1 MSGAHPRV
9 ALLFI
14 DGIGIGERDPEKNPL
29 SRERFLLSQFQDG
42 SGEPVPGGHL
52 YVVDATFGVPGRPQ
66 SATNQTAILTG
77 EPAPRLIGHHLL
89 GFPNPEL
96 RRILEARSIVKRL
109 VAAGRSCT
117 FANCYPAGYL
127 DTLGLKRRD
136 SAGPDVTIPATA
148 ARRLKPSA
156 TTLAMAAGNVP
167 LRTLDDA
174 RQGTGLTN
182 DIDGRRARAR
192 GFDVP
197 LRTPEEA
204 AGVFLEVSREV
215 DFCLFEH
222 YLADEA
228 GHAQDWKSAGESL
241 RTFDRF
247 ARAVVERKPAD
258 LDVLICSDHG
268 NVEDLSTRSHTLN
281 RVPVIHFGTAPL
293 TGKPRDVADVGRCV
307 LQLLKADE

>member
-1 MSGAHPRV
+1 V

-14 DGIGIGERDPEKNPL
+14 DGVGIGERNPQTNPL
-29 SRERFLLSQFQDG
+29 ARERFFLSQFRDG
-42 SGEPVPGGHL
+42 TGEPLPGGRL
-52 YVVDATFGVPGRPQ
+52 YAVDPTFGVPGRPQ

-77 EPAPRLIGHHLL
+77 EPAPRLIGQHLL

-96 RRILEARSIVKRL
+96 RRILETRSIVKRL
-109 VAAGRSCT
+109 AAAGRSSS

-127 DTLGLKRRD
+127 DILGLQRRA
-136 SAGPDVTIPATA
+136 SARPDVTIPPAA

-174 RQGTGLTN
+174 RQGQALTN
-182 DIDGRRARAR
+182 DIDGRRACAR

-197 LRTPEEA
+197 IRTPEEA
-204 AGVFLEVSREV
+204 AGVFLKISGEF

-241 RTFDRF
+241 RTFDQF
-247 ARAVVERKPAD
+247 ARAVVERKPDD
-258 LDVLICSDHG
+258 LEVLICSDHG

-281 RVPVIHFGTAPL
+281 LVPVIHFGNARFTAQPQ
-293 TGKPRDVADVGRCV
+293 DVADVGRCV
-307 LQLLKADE
+307 LELLEANP

>member
-1 MSGAHPRV
+1 V

-14 DGIGIGERDPEKNPL
+14 DGVGIGERDPEKNPL
-29 SRERFLLSQFQDG
+29 ARERFFLSQFKDG
-42 SGEPVPGGHL
+42 SGEPLPAGRL
-52 YVVDATFGVPGRPQ
+52 YAVDATFGLPGRPQ

-77 EPAPRLIGHHLL
+77 EAAPRLIGHHLL
-89 GFPNPEL
+89 GFPNAEL

-109 VAAGRSCT
+109 AAAGRSAT

-127 DTLGLKRRD
+127 DTLGLKRRA

-148 ARRLKPSA
+148 ARRLKASA

-174 RQGTGLTN
+174 RQGAGLTN
-182 DIDGRRARAR
+182 DIDGRRAHAR

-197 LRTPEEA
+197 TRTPEEA
-204 AGVFLEVSREV
+204 AEVFLKISGEF

-228 GHAQDWKSAGESL
+228 GHAQDWTGAADSL
-241 RTFDRF
+241 RTFDQF
-247 ARAVVERKPAD
+247 ARAVVERKPDD

-281 RVPVIHFGTAPL
+281 RVAVIHFGTAGSTLEPQN
-293 TGKPRDVADVGRCV
+293 VADIGRCV
-307 LQLLKADE
+307 LQLLEVNA

>member
-1 MSGAHPRV
+1 V

-14 DGIGIGERDPEKNPL
+14 DGVGIGERDPEKNPL
-29 SRERFLLSQFQDG
+29 ARERFFLSQFKDG
-42 SGEPVPGGHL
+42 SGEPLPGGRL
-52 YVVDATFGVPGRPQ
+52 YAVDATFGVPGRPQ

-89 GFPNPEL
+89 GFPNLEL

-109 VAAGRSCT
+109 VAAGRSAT

-127 DTLGLKRRD
+127 DTLGLKRRP
-136 SAGPDVTIPATA
+136 SGGPDVTIPATA

-174 RQGTGLTN
+174 RQGAGLTN
-182 DIDGRRARAR
+182 DIDGRRGRAK

-197 LRTPEEA
+197 TRTPEEA
-204 AGVFLEVSREV
+204 AEVFLKISGEL

-241 RTFDRF
+241 RTFDQF
-247 ARAVVERKPAD
+247 ARAVVERKPED
-258 LDVLICSDHG
+258 LEVLICSDHG

-281 RVPVIHFGTAPL
+281 RVPVIHFGTARL
-293 TGKPRDVADVGRCV
+293 TNEPQNVADVGRCV
-307 LQLLKADE
+307 LQLLEANE